1 MADDELASHGGMTR
15 FARLRTG
22 SGDLTPHACGCLKC
36 ALLPCI
42 PCAASPVLC
51 CCCVRSPR
59 HELWGKNFEAA
70 LAMLHAG
77 TGRECED
84 VLLSALSNRITSHMQ
99 VIGLEA
105 QCGFMPGK
113 TTVDAIRAAIYT
125 VWVSLQMRFRFQKDT
140 WGAFRRFCEGI

>member
-84 VLLSALSNRITSHMQ
+84 VLLSALKSNYVSHASDWARSAVRIHAGQ
-99 VIGLEA
+99 DY
-105 QCGFMPGK
+105 C
-113 TTVDAIRAAIYT
+113 
-125 VWVSLQMRFRFQKDT
+125 
-140 WGAFRRFCEGI
+140 

>member
-1 MADDELASHGGMTR
+1 
-15 FARLRTG
+15 
-22 SGDLTPHACGCLKC
+22 
-36 ALLPCI
+36 
-42 PCAASPVLC
+42 
-51 CCCVRSPR
+51 
-59 HELWGKNFEAA
+59 
-70 LAMLHAG
+70 
-77 TGRECED
+77 
-84 VLLSALSNRITSHMQ
+84 MQ